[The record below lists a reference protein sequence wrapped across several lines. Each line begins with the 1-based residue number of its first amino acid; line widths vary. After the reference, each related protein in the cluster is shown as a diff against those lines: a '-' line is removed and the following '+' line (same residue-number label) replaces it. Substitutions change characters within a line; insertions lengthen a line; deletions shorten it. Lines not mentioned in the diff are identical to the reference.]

1 MVFRFVFICTCIT
14 FFFSHLVL
22 ANTAKSVASSQ
33 DQTHPVAP
41 KVKKGEYALFLKDN
55 YIVFKTQ
62 KTAEGFEL
70 DLSCF
75 AKENSKSKKPD
86 CMAYTY
92 AKMKAENV
100 EIPHPAMNNRAAFH
114 CSKMQGRNLLAMD
127 HQRNEIDFC
136 RFADNSMVSSWSMYL
151 YHNPLPVR
159 K

>member
-1 MVFRFVFICTCIT
+1 MNFRFIVIL
-14 FFFSHLVL
+14 FFFGNLTL
-22 ANTAKSVASSQ
+22 ANTVKSVTTTSQ
-33 DQTHPVAP
+33 DQSQAVVHPVAP

-62 KTAEGFEL
+62 KTTEGFEL

-75 AKENSKSKKPD
+75 SNSKSKKPD

-136 RFADNSMVSSWSMYL
+136 RFADNSMVSSWSMYM

>member
-1 MVFRFVFICTCIT
+1 MKFRFFVVL
-14 FFFSHLVL
+14 FFFGNLIF
-22 ANTAKSVASSQ
+22 ANTVKSASSSQ
-33 DQTHPVAP
+33 DQSQAVVHPVAP

-75 AKENSKSKKPD
+75 TKSNSKSKKAD

-100 EIPHPAMNNRAAFH
+100 QIPHPAMNNRAAFH
-114 CSKMQGRNLLAMD
+114 CSKMQGRNLLAID
-127 HQRNEIDFC
+127 DQRNEIDFC
-136 RFADNSMVSSWSMYL
+136 RFPDNSMVSSWSMYM
-151 YHNPLPVR
+151 YHNPLPV
-159 K
+159 KK

>member
-1 MVFRFVFICTCIT
+1 MKLSCIVVL
-14 FFFSHLVL
+14 FFFGNLTL
-22 ANTAKSVASSQ
+22 ANTVKSVSTSQ
-33 DQTHPVAP
+33 DQSRVVVYPVAP

-55 YIVFKTQ
+55 YVVFKTQ

-75 AKENSKSKKPD
+75 AKLNSKKPD

-100 EIPHPAMNNRAAFH
+100 QIPHPAMNNRAAFH
-114 CSKMQGRNLLAMD
+114 CSKMQGRNLLAID
-127 HQRNEIDFC
+127 HQKNEIDFC
-136 RFADNSMVSSWSMYL
+136 RFPDNSMVSTWSMYM